1 MEITMARKTLP
12 IDTRIRVLHEAG
24 YMCGNPACRC
34 VVTLDM
40 HHLDSVGEG
49 GSDDPNN
56 LIALCPNCHRRH
68 HNNDIPISSLRAWK
82 MLLLALNQAYDK
94 HSIDALLMLNRL
106 GSVWVKGDGLL
117 GIAGPIA
124 SGLVDAKP
132 DINTILTGQSA
143 DGRVTSTAESGYLLT
158 LSSKGRALVEAW
170 ISGNQEAAVGL

>member
-1 MEITMARKTLP
+1 MARKTLP

-40 HHLDSVGEG
+40 HHLDPVGEG

-68 HNNDIPISSLRAWK
+68 HNSDIPISSLRAWK

-94 HSIDALLMLNRL
+94 HSIDALLMLSRL

-132 DINTILTGQSA
+132 DINTIFTGQSA
-143 DGRVTSTAESGYLLT
+143 DGRMTRTAESGYLLK
-158 LSSKGRALVEAW
+158 LSSKGSALVEAW
-170 ISGNQEAAVGL
+170 ISGNQEAAVGP

>member
-1 MEITMARKTLP
+1 MTRKALP

-34 VVTLDM
+34 VITLDM
-40 HHLDSVGEG
+40 HHLVPVGEG

-94 HSIDALLMLNRL
+94 HSIDALLMLHRL

-132 DINTILTGQSA
+132 DINTIFTGQSA
-143 DGRVTSTAESGYLLT
+143 DGRMTSTAESGYLLS
-158 LSSKGRALVEAW
+158 LSSKGGALVEAW
-170 ISGNQEAAVGL
+170 ISGNQEAAVSL